1 MEMVLKGIIWTVF
14 HLRQLRYISAITSIF
29 GSENIFI
36 KAFFTG
42 FCLTSRELF
51 SRLVEAEVRIN
62 KQTTTYLHECVYGIF
77 LSAVDLD
84 FLEEREVRFKPI
96 TRPDVFQ
103 AIHDLSLAFAPGSW
117 YANRLHGK
125 ASTEKPHLYFPAVE
139 NSFISAFR

>member
-103 AIHDLSLAFAPGSW
+103 AIHDLSSICS
-117 YANRLHGK
+117 RLLVCKSITWKSQHRKATFVLSCSGK
-125 ASTEKPHLYFPAVE
+125 LLH
-139 NSFISAFR
+139 